1 MGVYAMKLDKKELAA
16 IKKVF
21 YKLPDNQSLT
31 DWLDMAMQIHP
42 AVRVA
47 LDGFYCG
54 HDGSIA
60 TELDEKHLIC
70 MMWHERENGR
80 KVVECAYIS

>member
-1 MGVYAMKLDKKELAA
+1 MKLDKATLNG
-16 IKKVF
+16 IKKQL
-21 YKLPDNQSLT
+21 YKMPSNLSLT

-60 TELDEKHLIC
+60 AELDEKHLIC

-80 KVVECAYIS
+80 KVVEAAYIS